1 MRARY
6 EAVRQDPTPDA
17 AEEFYAACGEVGI
30 SARDVHDALKNQQP
44 SRQEKG
50 LTNIGSVAPPPSP
63 NASAQVDARGL
74 S

>member
-50 LTNIGSVAPPPSP
+50 LTNSGSVAPPPIP
-63 NASAQVDARGL
+63 NASVQVDGRGL